1 MNIQWSKQPH
11 YIWIAF
17 ETCIFSMFLLFW
29 KVKSLLISNLF
40 FSQYIDQIPPSEEM
54 KEVLLEGKTPD
65 WKPLFL
71 LKMKIK

>member
-1 MNIQWSKQPH
+1 
-11 YIWIAF
+11 
-17 ETCIFSMFLLFW
+17 MFLLFW

-65 WKPLFL
+65 
-71 LKMKIK
+71 